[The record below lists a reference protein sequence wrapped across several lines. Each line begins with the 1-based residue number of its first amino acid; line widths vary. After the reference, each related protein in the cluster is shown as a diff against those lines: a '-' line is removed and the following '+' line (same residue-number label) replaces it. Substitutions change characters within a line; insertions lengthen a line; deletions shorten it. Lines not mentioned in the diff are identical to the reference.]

1 MPSYGSS
8 PFAFPEFR
16 GATRFLVVVNLAAYF
31 LLLIFMTA
39 IPATRELA
47 SSLVLFPAD
56 LLHGALWQPFTYSLI
71 HSGLTATLFDLLSL
85 WFLAGFLENFHG
97 SRWVLW
103 LYALSVLGTAVTVT
117 LLYLVFESAHL
128 GMAAMPLAGCMG
140 GVFGL
145 LTAIGA
151 LYGDMEFLLFFTI
164 GMKARYMVTVYLLVA
179 LAMSFFAGQRLY
191 AFAQM
196 GGALAGYL
204 YARMAPRHGRRASGP
219 SPKQAVSEAWYGM
232 RNRYYRWKRRQAA
245 KKFEVYMKNQGR
257 TVRFDGHG
265 NRLDEDPDDRER
277 WN

>member
-31 LLLIFMTA
+31 LLLIAMTA
-39 IPATRELA
+39 IPALGSLA

-56 LLHGALWQPFTYSLI
+56 LLHGALWQPFTYSFV
-71 HSGLTATLFDLLSL
+71 HSGLTNTLFELLSL

-97 SRWVLW
+97 SSWVLR

-145 LTAIGA
+145 LTAIGV

-196 GGALAGYL
+196 GGALVGFL
-204 YARMAPRHGRRASGP
+204 YAKMAPRYGRRSTP
-219 SPKQAVSEAWYGM
+219 SAKQAASEAWYGL
-232 RNRYYRWKRRQAA
+232 RNRYYRWKRHRAA

-257 TVRFDGHG
+257 TVRFDGQGH
-265 NRLDEDPDDRER
+265 RIDEDPDDRGR